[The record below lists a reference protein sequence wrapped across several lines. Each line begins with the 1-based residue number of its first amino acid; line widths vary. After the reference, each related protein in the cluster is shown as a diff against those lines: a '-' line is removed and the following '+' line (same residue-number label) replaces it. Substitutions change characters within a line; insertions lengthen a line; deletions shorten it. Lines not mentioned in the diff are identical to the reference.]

1 MNKDTRVCTN
11 CKTEFEVEV
20 YGTVYPG
27 CKDREEIICPYCS
40 AENGG
45 IMTSQFVKTSKIK

>member
-1 MNKDTRVCTN
+1 MDKDTMVCTN
-11 CKTEFEVEV
+11 CKEEFEVEV

-27 CKDREEIICPYCS
+27 CKEREEIICPYCS
-40 AENGG
+40 TENGS